1 MNDGNTE
8 LEEIAPGNIL
18 QQMYL
23 RHRLRKMIKEKG
35 GRTLRF
41 CDNGAGKG
49 AVSRI
54 LLELGMQGIGSDLE
68 ASSCLKNKELN
79 RDYIKDGKYEV
90 VNGSFLTHDFGE
102 EPFDVVISS
111 MVIAHLSPDN
121 VDAYFDKFKN
131 MIGQDGMIISIVPG
145 SQKHWGI
152 EDETVGHFKRYSFK
166 CFHDICEKHDLV
178 VHHMC
183 GLCYPISNW
192 LLPLSNALINKED
205 SQKLALSKQKRT
217 ELSGNRHVRFKNIF
231 PRWSTLILNKVIMY
245 PFYILQRIFRN
256 HPSSLVI
263 YSELKRK

>member
-1 MNDGNTE
+1 MHDDTGE

-23 RHRLRKMIKEKG
+23 RRRLQKRIEEKG

-54 LLELGMQGIGSDLE
+54 LLGLGMEGIGSDLE
-68 ASSCLKNKELN
+68 ASSCMKNKKLN
-79 RDYIKDGKYEV
+79 EDYIKDGKYEV
-90 VNGSFLTHDFGE
+90 VNESFLTHDFGE
-102 EPFDVVISS
+102 KSFDVVISS
-111 MVIAHLSPDN
+111 MVIAHLSPDD

-131 MIGQDGMIISIVPG
+131 MLSQDGIIISIVPG

-166 CFHDICEKHDLV
+166 CFDDICEKHDLV
-178 VHHMC
+178 VREMC

-192 LLPLSNALINKED
+192 LLPLSNALINKD
-205 SQKLALSKQKRT
+205 DRQKLDLNKQKRT

-231 PRWSTLILNKVIMY
+231 PRWTKLILNEVIMY

-263 YSELKRK
+263 YSELERK